1 MMADGAQ
8 LRAARAALGLSQVG
22 LAELAGVGRG
32 TIDRL
37 ERKKEDFRKAGD
49 QTLRALEQALLM
61 RGIRMDVG
69 DDGERIVRWQRPGA
83 NKLL

>member
-1 MMADGAQ
+1 
-8 LRAARAALGLSQVG
+8 LPF
-22 LAELAGVGRG
+22 ELAGVARG

-37 ERKKEDFRKAGD
+37 ERKNEDFRKASN

-69 DDGERIVRWQRPGA
+69 HDGERIVRWQRPGA
-83 NKLL
+83 D

>member
-37 ERKKEDFRKAGD
+37 ERKNEHFRKAGD
-49 QTLRALEQALLM
+49 QTLRALEHALLM
-61 RGIRMDVG
+61 RGIRMD
-69 DDGERIVRWQRPGA
+69 
-83 NKLL
+83 

>member
-8 LRAARAALGLSQVG
+8 LRAARAALGLSQVE
-22 LAELAGVGRG
+22 LANLAGVGRA

-37 ERKKEDFRKAGD
+37 ERKKEDFRKADD

-61 RGIRMDVG
+61 RGVRMDVG
-69 DDGERIVRWQRPGA
+69 DDGERIVRWQDHEA
-83 NKLL
+83 K

>member
-8 LRAARAALGLSQVG
+8 LRAARAALGLSQVE
-22 LAELAGVGRG
+22 LADLAGVGRA

-37 ERKKEDFRKAGD
+37 ERKKEGFRKAGD

-61 RGIRMDVG
+61 RGVRMDVG
-69 DDGERIVRWQRPGA
+69 DDGERIVRWQEYGA
-83 NKLL
+83 K